1 VLNSK
6 LSSADR
12 LNRPWTPLISA
23 IHDAALELCAQVL
36 AAPDTSARSMLI
48 AAAVVEQLPDSACAI
63 YRYVPGDG
71 EGEGEW
77 TALGLSGDAALE
89 EATFPAAEHLMSALV
104 SESRAVIYRGQDL
117 RREDYAHLHLARS
130 VEGLAYLPLLHQ
142 DRILGAIEIISF
154 LRVLEPSELDE
165 LFPIIQL
172 AAPAII
178 AGEESERQRQDLLD
192 GLHRMSQLYDLEKSL
207 NSTLDFD
214 RVTAMIP
221 EKALAMLDCQAVH
234 LWLFEG
240 EVLRLVAS
248 QGVDATVELGRMQA
262 PGEGY
267 VADMAEEGEPLLI
280 ADAGDER
287 LVRRN
292 AGFES
297 DSEIAPVTD
306 ALIVPLMQDEAEVG
320 VLEAI
325 NKHGRPFDED
335 DQFLLSTMAETVS
348 SALKNASLMH
358 AERKLAILQAL
369 VHVSSEITSTLRL
382 DRLLQI
388 VVNSPQDVLP
398 YELCAIALDNRGRLQ
413 LKAVSGMANLPMG
426 DAAVSRVENLV
437 HWLSSQP
444 SSLHLRWHE
453 KNGTDDAPGNGLSLP
468 PEVLRNFQESG
479 YRALYSLPLNDD
491 QGRVGVL
498 LFESGEPDFLDLPH
512 TEMIKIL
519 AGQATVAI
527 RNALLYREV
536 PMIGLLEPLMQKR
549 AALLRTTGRL
559 RLAYACV
566 AAAVALFL
574 IFCPLPMRVSGEAVV
589 DAQHLATVAAPVEG
603 NVDKVYVH
611 EGQKVAAGELLGT
624 INDVRWRADLAA
636 AETKYQQALL
646 TMEDDLAH
654 SSPRAGADRTNANFL
669 RSEVAQA
676 RARIESAQ
684 LRSPIAGIVL
694 TPNLQN
700 AAGEHLDAG
709 APFAQVLDLSSALIR
724 IAVPQR
730 DASLIRS
737 GQAAA
742 IKLDSYPQRTWH
754 NPVSQV
760 SPQAVTSDG
769 DRTFS
774 AEVPV
779 PNTDAALHAGMS
791 GKGKI
796 SIGYKPAGFVLLR
809 NPALWLW
816 QTLWNWIG
824 W

>member
-1 VLNSK
+1 M
-6 LSSADR
+6 
-12 LNRPWTPLISA
+12 ISA

-36 AAPDTSARSMLI
+36 AAPDAATRSMLI
-48 AAAVVEQLPDSACAI
+48 AAAVAEQIPDSACAI

-71 EGEGEW
+71 EGEW
-77 TALGLSGDAALE
+77 TALGLAGDAALE
-89 EATFPAAEHLMSALV
+89 QATFPAADHLMSALI
-104 SESRAVIYRGQDL
+104 SEPGAVIYRGQDL
-117 RREDYAHLHLARS
+117 RREDYAHLHLTRS

-142 DRILGAIEIISF
+142 DRILGAIEIISYS
-154 LRVLEPSELDE
+154 RVLEPSELDE
-165 LFPIIQL
+165 LAPIILL
-172 AAPAII
+172 AAPAIV
-178 AGEESERQRQDLLD
+178 AGEQGERQRQDLLD
-192 GLHRMSQLYDLEKSL
+192 ALHRMSQLYDLEKSL
-207 NSTLDFD
+207 NSTLEFD
-214 RVTAMIP
+214 GVTAMIP
-221 EKALAMLDCQAVH
+221 AKALPMLDCQAVH

-248 QGVDATVELGRMQA
+248 EGVDATVELGRLQA

-280 ADAGDER
+280 TDAGDER

-292 AGFES
+292 TGLRS
-297 DSEIAPVTD
+297 DSEIPPVTD

-335 DQFLLSTMAETVS
+335 DQFFLSSMAETVS

-358 AERKLAILQAL
+358 AERKLAILEAL

-388 VVNSPQDVLP
+388 IVNSPQDVLP

-413 LKAVSGMANLPMG
+413 LKAVSGMATLPMG
-426 DAAVSRVENLV
+426 DAAVSRVEDLV
-437 HWLSSQP
+437 RWLSSQP
-444 SSLHLRWHE
+444 SSLHLRWRE
-453 KNGTDDAPGNGLSLP
+453 NGGTEEAPGNGLGLP

-498 LFESGEPDFLDLPH
+498 LFESGDPDFLDLPH

-549 AALLRTTGRL
+549 AALLRTTGRR
-559 RLAYACV
+559 RLAYAG
-566 AAAVALFL
+566 AAAAIALFL

-589 DAQHLATVAAPVEG
+589 DAQRLATVAAPVEG
-603 NVDKVYVH
+603 NVDKVYVR

-624 INDVRWRADLAA
+624 INDVQWRADLAA
-636 AETKYQQALL
+636 AESKYQQALL

-654 SSPRAGADRTNANFL
+654 GSARAGADRTNANYL

-684 LRSPIAGIVL
+684 LRSPIEGIVL

-709 APFAQVLDLSSALIR
+709 APFAKILDLSSALIR

-730 DASLIRS
+730 DAALIRS
-737 GQAAA
+737 GQGAA

-760 SPQAVTSDG
+760 SPQAVTSDS

-774 AEVPV
+774 AEVPI

-791 GKGKI
+791 GTGKI

-816 QTLWNWIG
+816 QTVWNWIG